1 VNQRLS
7 YPPLLLHPEDK
18 EGQRLVLPR
27 LLLSI
32 IDAILRLTI
41 PPFHGPGIDSV
52 KILLRILVTEL
63 GM

>member
-1 VNQRLS
+1 
-7 YPPLLLHPEDK
+7 LHPEDK

-27 LLLSI
+27 LLLPI

-41 PPFHGPGIDSV
+41 PSFHGPAIDSV
-52 KILLRILVTEL
+52 KILQRILLATEL